1 MSIGFREGRQLC
13 LFEDPRAAARLD
25 QMLWYRSFDRRARS
39 LHRLCPYEHRLP
51 PALVQGLI
59 ELYSKPG
66 DRILD
71 PFCGSGGVLL
81 EAALAGRQA
90 YGADLNPYA
99 YQVTRAKLEAPSSQ
113 RLAAQQAI
121 DLLNQ
126 LSYPLPAVDL
136 TGIPPSV
143 QDFFHPAT
151 LQETIAAF
159 QVFQAANQPFLTA
172 CLMGIVHHLGPE
184 ALSYP
189 TQEEAPFLRR
199 STYPPEHFPYLY
211 CYRDV
216 RSRLLTKLAQVY
228 RHHGLPAD
236 WATRQYRVWQGDA
249 RQIDLPDRSV
259 DAIIASPPHRGAFD
273 YVRNHRLR
281 LWFLGYPHWQDLH
294 QALICRNQAYPEQMT
309 ACLQEMGRVLKPG
322 ANCVL
327 VVKDRARPERPPAL
341 AQELADIAT
350 GRTQHLTVETI
361 YHYPV
366 ERPRSPNHKP
376 KGDRRGLPLLSI
388 LVLRRN

>member
-1 MSIGFREGRQLC
+1 VSIGFREGRQLC
-13 LFEDPRAAARLD
+13 LFEDPKAAACLD
-25 QMLWYRSFDRRARS
+25 QMLWYRSFERQVSS

-59 ELYSKPG
+59 EIYSKPG
-66 DRILD
+66 DRVLD

-81 EAALAGRQA
+81 EALLAGRQV
-90 YGADLNPYA
+90 YGSDLNPYA
-99 YQVTRAKLEAPSSQ
+99 YWITRAKLETPSSQ

-126 LSYPLPAVDL
+126 LPHVLPTIGL
-136 TGIPPSV
+136 TEVPPFV

-159 QVFQAANQPFLTA
+159 QVFQTANQAFLMA
-172 CLMGIVHHLGPE
+172 CLVGILHHLGPE

-189 TQEEAPFLRR
+189 TQQEAPFLRR
-199 STYPPEHFPYLY
+199 STYPPEQFPHLY

-216 RSRLLTKLAQVY
+216 RSRLLTKLAQAY
-228 RHHGLPAD
+228 RHHGLPTD

-259 DAIIASPPHRGAFD
+259 DAIISSPPHRGAFD

-281 LWFLGYPHWQDLH
+281 LWFLGYPHWQALH
-294 QALICRNQAYPEQMT
+294 QALICRNQAYPEQMAT
-309 ACLQEMGRVLKPG
+309 CLQEMGRVLKPG

-327 VVKDRARPERPPAL
+327 VVKDGARPGQSPCL
-341 AQELADIAT
+341 AQQLADIAI
-350 GRTQHLTVETI
+350 GSTQQFIVETI

-366 ERPRSPNHKP
+366 ARSRCSKHKP
-376 KGDRRGLPLLSI
+376 SSDRRALPLISI
-388 LVLRRN
+388 VVMRRN